1 MWLLITKITKTLLTV
16 VVRAVEVLM
25 FVRIDDV
32 FLFSYQLTFSFLT
45 SSSFPNK
52 PFFHYHPPFSF

>member
-16 VVRAVEVLM
+16 VVRALEVLM

-32 FLFSYQLTFSFLT
+32 F
-45 SSSFPNK
+45 
-52 PFFHYHPPFSF
+52 